1 MSRSVKSR
9 NPLHRPA
16 RRRAVA
22 TSSTDSN
29 VDARRRAICAAF
41 FDDPTR
47 ITDAL
52 HHRVVGRI
60 DAPPHHHADLL
71 QLDVIAGCSGEAILG
86 ESSVWVHGL
95 TLIAV
100 PPGLRHGY
108 TLRAQSADAAVWLV
122 KLRVGKP
129 ADRAVAKAV
138 ADATPFPAL
147 LTGRD
152 GPTELRD
159 EIAAFVADWTPSGVS
174 VLTLSRLA
182 QALAR
187 WPQTA
192 DAAPMMPRAAPSR
205 ATPTDSL
212 SARIRD
218 AVETLG
224 QRFDAPPDLDELA
237 AAAGVSPRHFARRFR
252 QDFGCTPHAWLAAR
266 RLDVA
271 RGLLRD
277 ADGRIGDVADHL
289 GFSSPAAFSRWF
301 TRLAGQSPRAFR
313 TDPKNS

>member
-1 MSRSVKSR
+1 MDQ
-9 NPLHRPA
+9 
-16 RRRAVA
+16 RRRALCA
-22 TSSTDSN
+22 TL
-29 VDARRRAICAAF
+29 
-41 FDDPTR
+41 FDDPER

-52 HHRVVGRI
+52 HHRVAGRI
-60 DAPPHHHADLL
+60 EATPHHHADLL
-71 QLDVIAGCSGEAILG
+71 QLDIIDGCRGKAVLG
-86 ESSVWVHGL
+86 ETEADIHGL

-100 PPGLRHGY
+100 PPGQRHGY
-108 TLRAQSADAAVWLV
+108 TLRSDRADAAVWLV
-122 KLRVGKP
+122 KVRMS
-129 ADRAVAKAV
+129 RAKASSQSRIP
-138 ADATPFPAL
+138 AEPPAFPLL

-152 GPTELRD
+152 DHSVLRD

-174 VLTLSRLA
+174 TLTLSRLT
-182 QALAR
+182 QAIAR
-187 WPQTA
+187 WPHQVE
-192 DAAPMMPRAAPSR
+192 SS
-205 ATPTDSL
+205 PTTTEFIPDRTGASDPL
-212 SARIRD
+212 STRIRV

-224 QRFDAPPDLDELA
+224 QRFDHPPDLDELA
-237 AAAGVSPRHFARRFR
+237 AMARVSARHFARRFR

-313 TDPKNS
+313 NDPSNS